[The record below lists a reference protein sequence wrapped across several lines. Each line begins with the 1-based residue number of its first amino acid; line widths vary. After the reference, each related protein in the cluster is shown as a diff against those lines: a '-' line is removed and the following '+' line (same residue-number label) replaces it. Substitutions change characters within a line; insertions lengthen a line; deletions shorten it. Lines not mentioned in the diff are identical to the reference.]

1 MLRLYNTLSRSI
13 EEFVPIDPLHVGVYS
28 CGPTVYDY
36 QHIGHMKKYIGD
48 DILVRVLRA
57 DGYIVKHVMNITDVG
72 HLVSDTDTGEDKM
85 EKGAKKYGLSVWD
98 IAKKF
103 EQQFLDSIDAEN
115 IHRPDEI
122 MHATDYIK
130 EQIELVQQLE
140 KKGYTYEIPH
150 DGIYFDTSKFPDYFK
165 LSRQNPE
172 ELKKG
177 ARVEFV
183 EGKKN
188 PADFALWKFSP
199 NPPAGGAKRQM
210 EWESPW
216 PRSERGKGIGF
227 PGWHI
232 ECSAMSMKA
241 LGPHFDIH
249 TGGIDHIPVHHSNE
263 IAQSE
268 CATGEKFVNYW
279 VHHNFLVVNGEK
291 MSKSLGNFY
300 TVQDVLAKGYDPLAL
315 RYLILQTH
323 YRQEMNFTWESLD
336 GAQTALNKLRGHI
349 EEEPAAA
356 PNFAW
361 MEKFMQALNDDL
373 NTPKALAVVWEMV
386 KDENLLPGEKKGT
399 LLEMDKILGLDLA
412 KNPKSQISNLNIP
425 QEVRDLIQEREGFR
439 KAGDF
444 QASDELRNK
453 IEELGFKIKDTKEG
467 PQVEKII

>member
-1 MLRLYNTLSRSI
+1 MLRLYNTLSRYI
-13 EEFVPIDPLHVGVYS
+13 EDFLPLHDNKVGVYS

-36 QHIGHMKKYIGD
+36 QHIGHMKKYVGD

-57 DGYIVKHVMNITDVG
+57 NGYSVKHVMNITDVG
-72 HLVSDTDTGEDKM
+72 HLVSDEDTGEDKM
-85 EKGAKKYGLSVWD
+85 EKGARKYGLSVWD

-103 EQQFLDSIDAEN
+103 EKQFLDSIDAVN
-115 IHRPDEI
+115 IRRPDEI
-122 MHATDYIK
+122 MHATDFIK
-130 EQIELVQQLE
+130 EQIELVETLE
-140 KKGYTYEIPH
+140 KKGYTYKIEG
-150 DGIYFDTSKFPDYFK
+150 DGIYFDTSKFSDYFK

-177 ARVEFV
+177 ARVEFI

-199 NPPAGGAKRQM
+199 QNEKRQM

-216 PRSERGKGIGF
+216 GKGF

-241 LGPHFDIH
+241 LGNHFDIH
-249 TGGIDHIPVHHSNE
+249 TGGIDHIAVHHTNE

-279 VHHNFLVVNGEK
+279 VHHNFLVVEGEK

-300 TVQDVLAKGYDPLAL
+300 TVQDLIQKGYDPIAL

-336 GAQTALNKLRGHI
+336 AAQTALSKLRGHVGY
-349 EEEPAAA
+349 EEPLV
-356 PNFAW
+356 PNIAW
-361 MEKFMQALNDDL
+361 MEKFMQALNEDL
-373 NTPKALAVVWEMV
+373 NTSKALATVWEMA
-386 KDENLLPGEKKGT
+386 KDENLLQGEKKGT
-399 LLEMDKILGLDLA
+399 LLEMDKILGLNLELGSKNQELRIDDL
-412 KNPKSQISNLNIP
+412 PDEVQNL
-425 QEVRDLIQEREGFR
+425 VKEREAFR
-439 KAGDF
+439 KAGDWET
-444 QASDELRNK
+444 SDEIRK
-453 IEELGFKIKDTKEG
+453 KVQDLGFTIKDTKEG
-467 PQVEKII
+467 PQIRSIK